1 MRNKQS
7 FFIRNKKLLFILII
21 IIIIII
27 IIFLSIFIS
36 KNVIKKKKNGNNMN
50 SQEIVDNILN
60 LKSYKSKISVQV
72 NSNKNQNKYIL
83 TQEYNTENGCIQE
96 IIEPENIAGVKIIKK
111 DNNLKIENSQLDLK
125 KIYENYLGLEDNS
138 LDLIC
143 FINEYKDNPKSEFE
157 EKNGE
162 IIMKT
167 KANKNN
173 LYLKNKTLYI
183 NKENIRPTKLII
195 QDNNQNSTIIIEYNE
210 IELN

>member
-1 MRNKQS
+1 MKNKQS

-21 IIIIII
+21 IIIII
-27 IIFLSIFIS
+27 FLSIFIS
-36 KNVIKKKKNGNNMN
+36 KNVIKKQKNGNNMN

-60 LKSYKSKISVQV
+60 LKSYKSKISIQV

-96 IIEPENIAGVKIIKK
+96 VIEPENIAGVKIIKK

-125 KIYENYLGLEDNS
+125 KIYDNYSGLEDNS

-183 NKENIRPTKLII
+183 NKEKIRPTKLII

>member
-21 IIIIII
+21 IIIII
-27 IIFLSIFIS
+27 FLSIFIS
-36 KNVIKKKKNGNNMN
+36 KNVIKKQKNGNNMN

-60 LKSYKSKISVQV
+60 LKSYKSKINVQV

-83 TQEYNTENGCIQE
+83 RQEYNTENGCVQE
-96 IIEPENIAGVKIIKK
+96 VIEPENIAGVRIIKK
-111 DNNLKIENSQLDLK
+111 DNSIKIENSQLDLN
-125 KIYENYLGLEDNS
+125 KIYENYSGLEDNS
-138 LDLIC
+138 LDLIN
-143 FINEYKDNPKSEFE
+143 FINEYKKNPKSEFE

-183 NKENIRPTKLII
+183 NKENIIPIKLIV
-195 QDNNQNSTIIIEYNE
+195 QDNNQKSTIIIEYNE

>member
-1 MRNKQS
+1 MKNKQS

-21 IIIIII
+21 IIV

-36 KNVIKKKKNGNNMN
+36 KNVIKKQKNGNNMN

-125 KIYENYLGLEDNS
+125 KIYEI
-138 LDLIC
+138 DLIN
-143 FINEYKDNPKSEFE
+143 FINEYKKNPKSEFE

-183 NKENIRPTKLII
+183 NKEKIRPTKLII